1 MRYLILIYLIIPSL
15 GLSQNIQDYVCESD
29 YESNSPLK
37 ESSPNLIQISFDYEK
52 NKLVDFAWDGTSVL
66 NHFEAIDFS
75 SQSKLMEIWTKKF
88 PLNFDQANIEK
99 GIYFELYSEDLV
111 GHLYKQFVSGLDYQ
125 CIKIG
130 RKK

>member
-1 MRYLILIYLIIPSL
+1 MKKLIVLLLLVPCL
-15 GLSQNIQDYVCESD
+15 GLSQNIENYVCESD
-29 YESNSPLK
+29 YDSTSPLK
-37 ESSPNLIQISFDYEK
+37 ESSPKLIQISFDHEN
-52 NKLVDFAWDGTSVL
+52 NKLLDFAWDGTSVL

-88 PLNFDQANIEK
+88 PLNLDKTNIEK

-125 CIKIG
+125 CKEI
-130 RKK
+130 